1 MELYGNFRVSGVTH
15 YEFGEDYINL
25 KFKGKS
31 RIYRYCVSY
40 QVEIMKGLALAGR
53 GLNTYVNKVN
63 PRFR

>member
-31 RIYRYCVSY
+31 RIYKYYVSY
-40 QVEIMKGLALAGR
+40 QVKVMKKLALLGKGL
-53 GLNTYVNKVN
+53 TIYVNQEK
-63 PRFR
+63 PSFR